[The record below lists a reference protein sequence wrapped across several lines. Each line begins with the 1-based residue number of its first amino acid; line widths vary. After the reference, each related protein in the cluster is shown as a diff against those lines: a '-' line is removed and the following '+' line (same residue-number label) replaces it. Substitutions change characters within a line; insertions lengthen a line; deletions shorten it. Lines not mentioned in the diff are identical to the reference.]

1 MWRKPA
7 EANASEKASE
17 TTVPASVSN
26 RASAEASSSSNP
38 APAAQVTPAFS
49 ASSIPSPAPAAV
61 PAPAPSRPISSP
73 SISAPSRSATGGVTH
88 IGSGLKIRGEIS
100 GTSDLTLDGEA
111 QGKISLPDS
120 KVTVGPNGRVHSDIE
135 AREIV
140 IQGEVHGNLKA
151 GESVSLGASSRVQ
164 GSVLTP
170 RISIEDGAG
179 LRGNVEMTRAGESK
193 PKAVAA
199 SAAAGPTS
207 PSQAVPAEL
216 KEK

>member
-7 EANASEKASE
+7 EANASDKASE
-17 TTVPASVSN
+17 TPVPASVSN
-26 RASAEASSSSNP
+26 RAPAETSASNS
-38 APAAQVTPAFS
+38 APASQVTPALS
-49 ASSIPSPAPAAV
+49 ASSIVSSPLPAAFPP
-61 PAPAPSRPISSP
+61 PAMSRPISSP
-73 SISAPSRSATGGVTH
+73 SAFAPVKGSVGGSTQ

-100 GTSDLTLDGEA
+100 GTSDLIIDGEA
-111 QGKISLPDS
+111 QGKISLPES

-140 IQGEVHGNLKA
+140 IQGQVNGNLKA

-164 GSVLTP
+164 GSVVTP

-193 PKAVAA
+193 PKAAAA
-199 SAAAGPTS
+199 SAAVGQSSA
-207 PSQAVPAEL
+207 SQAVPAEV

>member
-7 EANASEKASE
+7 EANASEKASD

-26 RASAEASSSSNP
+26 RASAEKTSSSP
-38 APAAQVTPAFS
+38 APAAPVTPAFS
-49 ASSIPSPAPAAV
+49 ASSIPTPAPAAV
-61 PAPAPSRPISSP
+61 PASAPAKPISLP
-73 SISAPSRSATGGVTH
+73 AASIPARSSSGGVTH

-100 GTSDLTLDGEA
+100 GTSDLTIDGEA

-140 IQGEVHGNLKA
+140 IQGQVQGNLKA

-199 SAAAGPTS
+199 SAAASQTS
-207 PSQAVPAEL
+207 SSQAVPAEL

>member
-1 MWRKPA
+1 MWRRPA
-7 EANASEKASE
+7 EASASEKASE
-17 TTVPASVSN
+17 TSVLASVSN
-26 RASAEASSSSNP
+26 RVSAEASSSNP
-38 APAAQVTPAFS
+38 APAVQVTPALS
-49 ASSIPSPAPAAV
+49 ASSIPPPTPAAVVTPAPA
-61 PAPAPSRPISSP
+61 RPISSP
-73 SISAPSRSATGGVTH
+73 TAPIPARNSTGGVTH

-100 GTSDLTLDGEA
+100 GTSDLTIDGEA

-120 KVTVGPNGRVHSDIE
+120 KVTVGPNGHVHSDIE

-140 IQGEVHGNLKA
+140 IQGQVQGNLKA

-193 PKAVAA
+193 PKAAAA
-199 SAAAGPTS
+199 SAAAGQTS